1 MIFVSECTISILLQR
16 CEETREPE
24 RCEDRDSI
32 QPTPKDLWDPLSHQA
47 SLEGIWVSAILNELP
62 PEYSGGHGKL
72 QDWVF
77 SIGESTGRRTEILGF
92 NANDIS
98 GSLLLPGTTMKV

>member
-1 MIFVSECTISILLQR
+1 MKRRGNLNDVRTEILSNLHRRIFGIPCPIKLHLI
-16 CEETREPE
+16 
-24 RCEDRDSI
+24 
-32 QPTPKDLWDPLSHQA
+32 
-47 SLEGIWVSAILNELP
+47 GIWVSAILNELP
-62 PEYSGGHGKL
+62 PEYSGEHGKL

-77 SIGESTGRRTEILGF
+77 NIGESTGRRTEILGF